1 MSDKPDYSHVAQS
14 ILDLPT
20 ILSQPAPP
28 IHWAVPGIIAE
39 EDITFISGIGGI
51 GKSYVMLSLAIS
63 LASGKPL
70 FSHFPITRQ
79 YNVAYIDMEM
89 AEMETRRRVARML
102 KGMEFT
108 PQNVPPNLHVGVR
121 GTLLL
126 DSLDSTKQLAAFIKH
141 HALDFICID
150 PYRRVYMG
158 DDKGSDTSN
167 RVFKVLSALRNEH
180 RVGFMFVAHWRKR
193 SQEDA
198 LNDPK
203 ERLMGTAD
211 QRNMIDCH
219 ISVQPGGEE
228 DTLKIEP
235 DKGRHG
241 DSAQEDFRVAFQH
254 DDAFDPDGPF
264 RLVYIPS
271 TGGKREQSILDALA
285 KRDGQ
290 WTPYPELVQLLSV
303 HPKTLQR
310 GAAKL
315 IAAQLVERER
325 VGKVWCLRAIEGQVS
340 ESKAEQDS

>member
-1 MSDKPDYSHVAQS
+1 MTDKPDYSHVAQS

-141 HALDFICID
+141 HKLDFICID

-167 RVFKVLSALRNEH
+167 RVFKILSALRNEH

-264 RLVYIPS
+264 RLVYLAPTS
-271 TGGKREQSILDALA
+271 GKREQTILAELT
-285 KRDGQ
+285 KQDGQ
-290 WTPYPELVQLLSV
+290 WISYTQLATSSTL
-303 HPKTLQR
+303 HPKAIQR
-310 GAAKL
+310 GAARL
-315 IAAQLVERER
+315 IAAQLVERKK
-325 VGKVWCLRAIEGQVS
+325 VGKEWCLKATGQQ
-340 ESKAEQDS
+340 ANDSASQLDN